1 MAEFDSQVYL
11 MSPQFITDYPLSSY
25 PELMYKQGR
34 PYTCLLIETHD
45 DYFLCVPFRS
55 SINHRN
61 AYHFTGTQR
70 SLKSRSGLDY
80 SKTVVIKNGDYIDS
94 ATPAIVDQ
102 DEYSEMMKNLPAI
115 VQQVLDYVNA
125 YIGHKNGTAP
135 LHPRE
140 YARRYGFSTLPY
152 FDSILGLSK

>member
-11 MSPQFITDYPLSSY
+11 LSAKFAADYPLAKY
-25 PELMYKQGR
+25 PELMYKQAR
-34 PYTCLLIETHD
+34 PYTCLLIETHE

-55 SINHRN
+55 SVNHSN

-94 ATPAIVDQ
+94 VTPAIVDR
-102 DEYSEMMKNLPAI
+102 DEYSEMMRNIATI
-115 VQQVLDYVNA
+115 VQDVLDYVNA
-125 YIGHKNGTAP
+125 YVNHKNGTAP

-140 YARRYGFSTLPY
+140 YARKYGFSTLPY
-152 FDSILGLSK
+152 IDQILGQT